1 MEDRI
6 WDIDVVLVP
15 LDGSESSAR
24 ALPVAW
30 ELARGLDAQV
40 LLLSVV
46 AKEQDLKHREKE
58 LAALDLPHGRAPRR
72 TVVLDPDP
80 AHAIHDALLLN
91 RPAVACMATHGRG
104 RSAALVGSV
113 ATEVVARGHDPLV
126 LVGPLVGDRRGPAV
140 GVVTC
145 VDDTPASAALIP
157 LALGWARRLV
167 QPLEVVTVAE
177 PAPRSVRDGS
187 FHRRFGPEGDVEAF
201 LKELLARVSI
211 DEGAAVSAVALYDPI
226 SPAEGV
232 RSYLYRRDDPA
243 ALVVV
248 SSRVRTGVSR
258 LVFGSVAA
266 AIVHHSPSAVMVV
279 PRGTL
284 GDPEIALR

>member
-1 MEDRI
+1 MGDGI

-15 LDGSESSAR
+15 VDGSESSAR
-24 ALPVAW
+24 ALPVAS
-30 ELARGLDAQV
+30 ELARRLDAEVHV
-40 LLLSVV
+40 LSAVV
-46 AKEQDLKHREKE
+46 KEQDLEHREKE
-58 LAALDLPHGRAPRR
+58 LAALDLPDGRALRR

-80 AHAIHDALLLN
+80 VHAIHDALLLN
-91 RPAVACMATHGRG
+91 GPAVACMATHGRG

-167 QPLEVVTVAE
+167 QPLEIVTVAE
-177 PAPRSVRDGS
+177 PVPPSVRDGS
-187 FHRRFGPEGDVEAF
+187 FHRHFGPEGDVEAF
-201 LKELLARVSI
+201 LKELLARVPI
-211 DEGAAVSAVALYDPI
+211 DEGSPVSAVALYDPI

-232 RSYLYRRDDPA
+232 HSYLYRRDDPA

-248 SSRVRTGVSR
+248 SSRARTGVSR
-258 LVFGSVAA
+258 FVFGSVAA
-266 AIVHHSPSAVMVV
+266 AVVHHSPSPVMVI
-279 PRGTL
+279 PRRML
-284 GDPEIALR
+284 AESEAALR